1 MLILDVGTEYD
12 LCGLDC
18 QKGKIYKYFKMSFS
32 CFGPFG
38 IWGMTSVLERH
49 WKLEYNPRSSEQ
61 PLVVCL
67 YGRTLQPSGSY
78 PS

>member
-32 CFGPFG
+32 CFGPFE
-38 IWGMTSVLERH
+38 I
-49 WKLEYNPRSSEQ
+49 
-61 PLVVCL
+61 
-67 YGRTLQPSGSY
+67 
-78 PS
+78 

>member
-18 QKGKIYKYFKMSFS
+18 QKGKIYKYFETIFS

-38 IWGMTSVLERH
+38 VWGVTEGVKDFGVLF
-49 WKLEYNPRSSEQ
+49 
-61 PLVVCL
+61 C
-67 YGRTLQPSGSY
+67 GG
-78 PS
+78 